1 MSDLLFEFFEL
12 VGGLLLPEQS
22 NHHPTKGHYYDV
34 MTTSVLCSGTSLIVT
49 DLIMDVR
56 LVLASTPCQMN
67 QRRRQ
72 TLDYYLFL
80 LRPRLS
86 PFPFPGYFFVA
97 LCSFYLLVLE
107 PSIHHYAMAIC
118 YLPICG
124 RYREMLLHSTTP
136 TTNAR
141 GSSDDGHPT
150 TTTTTTANITKGQY
164 HALRDWQYIVGI
176 RFMLLALGITSL
188 QLHHHHSTTTMTTND
203 MNDTTTE
210 LLSLSSNN
218 GGGAMANSSSMGS
231 ANIML

>member
-12 VGGLLLPEQS
+12 VGGLLPEQS
-22 NHHPTKGHYYDV
+22 NHPTTKGHYYYV
-34 MTTSVLCSGTSLIVT
+34 MTISVLCSGTSLIVT

-86 PFPFPGYFFVA
+86 PFPFPGYFFVV

-141 GSSDDGHPT
+141 GSSSDHGHP
-150 TTTTTTANITKGQY
+150 TTTTTANITKGQY

-188 QLHHHHSTTTMTTND
+188 QLHHHSTTTMTTND
-203 MNDTTTE
+203 MNDTTE